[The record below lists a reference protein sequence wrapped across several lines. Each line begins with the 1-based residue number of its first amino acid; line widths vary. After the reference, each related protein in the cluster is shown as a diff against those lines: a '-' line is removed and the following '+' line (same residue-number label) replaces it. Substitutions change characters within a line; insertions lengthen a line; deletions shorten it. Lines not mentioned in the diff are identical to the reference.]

1 MLKRYRQTV
10 RQRTLTPSFPGSNP
24 GSAAKGSFADGYRQM
39 AFYFFQY
46 ITADVVTGIVAG
58 IAAGNRAA
66 NGQSGRQGS
75 GCCGF
80 RGEGNRMTDRLSD
93 GQNHPEAFSCAN
105 CTKETDRNTSFC

>member
-39 AFYFFQY
+39 AFYFSLQY
-46 ITADVVTGIVAG
+46 ITTDVVTGIATG

-66 NGQSGRQGS
+66 NG
-75 GCCGF
+75 
-80 RGEGNRMTDRLSD
+80 
-93 GQNHPEAFSCAN
+93 
-105 CTKETDRNTSFC
+105 